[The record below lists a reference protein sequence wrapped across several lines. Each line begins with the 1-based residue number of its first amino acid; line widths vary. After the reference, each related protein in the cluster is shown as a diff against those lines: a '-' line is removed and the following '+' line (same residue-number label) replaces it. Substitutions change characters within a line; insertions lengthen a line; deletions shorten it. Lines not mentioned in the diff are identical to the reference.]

1 MRCLLNAIKLKDLRG
16 NFLADTVI
24 EKLNVIM
31 GQLDSKVD
39 SIRGTVI
46 SSRDGLEIASFI
58 NDMDLNVSLVHATCA
73 SIVGLSNRAVSRLG
87 MSSLSKTVMYMTDG
101 IAIAYSIGDT
111 MALFCI
117 LDHDANVGLAM
128 IEIENAIEKIQVVM
142 QN

>member
-1 MRCLLNAIKLKDLRG
+1 M
-16 NFLADTVI
+16 ADTVI

-31 GQLDSKVD
+31 NHLDSKVD
-39 SIRGTVI
+39 CIRGVVL

-58 NDMDLNVSLVHATCA
+58 KDLDLNVQLVHAMCA

-87 MSSLSKTVMYMTDG
+87 MSSLSKTVIYTTDG

-117 LDHDANVGLAM
+117 LDQDASVGLAM
-128 IEIENAIEKIQVVM
+128 IEIENAIEKIQAVM
-142 QN
+142 RV

>member
-1 MRCLLNAIKLKDLRG
+1 MRG

-31 GQLDSKVD
+31 NHLDSKVD
-39 SIRGTVI
+39 CIRGVVLST
-46 SSRDGLEIASFI
+46 RDGLEIASFI
-58 NDMDLNVSLVHATCA
+58 KDLDLNIQLVHAMCA

-87 MSSLSKTVMYMTDG
+87 MSSLSKTVIFTTDG

-117 LDHDANVGLAM
+117 LDQDANVGLAM
-128 IEIENAIEKIQVVM
+128 IEIENAIEKIQAVM
-142 QN
+142 

>member
-1 MRCLLNAIKLKDLRG
+1 MRG

-31 GQLDSKVD
+31 NHLDSKVD
-39 SIRGTVI
+39 CIRGVVLST
-46 SSRDGLEIASFI
+46 RDGLEIASFI
-58 NDMDLNVSLVHATCA
+58 KDLDLNVQLVHAMCA

-87 MSSLSKTVMYMTDG
+87 MSSLSKTVIFTTDG

-117 LDHDANVGLAM
+117 LDQDANVGLAM
-128 IEIENAIEKIQVVM
+128 IEIENAIEKIQAVM
-142 QN
+142 

>member
-1 MRCLLNAIKLKDLRG
+1 MRG

-31 GQLDSKVD
+31 NHLDSKVD
-39 SIRGTVI
+39 CIRGFVLST
-46 SSRDGLEIASFI
+46 RDGLEIASFI
-58 NDMDLNVSLVHATCA
+58 KDLDLNVQLVHAMCA

-87 MSSLSKTVMYMTDG
+87 MSSLSKTVIFTTDG

-117 LDHDANVGLAM
+117 LDQDANVGLAM
-128 IEIENAIEKIQVVM
+128 IEIENAIEKIQAVM
-142 QN
+142 